1 MNASNFLELQMMVLE
16 NVSESQSLFEKE
28 LRKSFNWLGKDELQR
43 LYNWAKEKFNEKYS
57 KLIDCVYAGFG
68 FQFFN

>member
-28 LRKSFNWLGKDELQR
+28 LRKSFKWLAKDELQR
-43 LYNWAKEKFNEKYS
+43 LHSWAIAKFNDKYS
-57 KLIDCVYAGFG
+57 KLIDCVYTGFG
-68 FQFFN
+68 FQFSN